1 MVRKMGKKGNFSI
14 NALLKQS
21 GYSEKA
27 IKEILKFYGQNKIKQ
42 CNCNVF
48 IQRCVKNSL
57 HETQ

>member
-27 IKEILKFYGQNKIKQ
+27 IKEILKFYGQNKTK
-42 CNCNVF
+42 
-48 IQRCVKNSL
+48 K
-57 HETQ
+57 